1 MPGGERSIFGHSL
14 GGGTGHH
21 APTARITCKV
31 LVVVVVVVV
40 VVVTLVSGSCN
51 NHGVVV
57 VVVVVV
63 MITYLKDYC

>member
-40 VVVTLVSGSCN
+40 TLVSGSCN

-63 MITYLKDYC
+63 VVMITYLKDYC

>member
-40 VVVTLVSGSCN
+40 VTLVSGSCN

-63 MITYLKDYC
+63 VMITYLKDYC